1 MMYIKH
7 KIPSSREE
15 WKASRMNGIGGSDAA
30 AAIGMSPWKSPY
42 TLWCEKTGI
51 INNDVDNEA
60 MRLGRDLED
69 YVASRFTEETGKKV
83 HKSSFSFQNI
93 EHPFMLANVD
103 RIVVGEDAGLEC
115 KTTSALTRTK
125 YDKGD
130 IPIQYYVQCM
140 HYMAVT
146 GKKKWYIAI
155 LVLGI
160 GFYWFEVNW
169 DDEEVVNLI
178 QAEEEFWR
186 YVTENKEPPIDGTYS
201 TMETIKE
208 RYPES
213 DHSRIELVA
222 DTSVLDRYMELK
234 DMIGKMESEKREI
247 ENAIKREMENAEYAN
262 TCGYSV
268 KWKNVTANRV
278 DSKLL
283 KKDYPEI
290 YNEVLK
296 ESKSRRFE
304 IKREEYEQ

>member
-1 MMYIKH
+1 
-7 KIPSSREE
+7 
-15 WKASRMNGIGGSDAA
+15 MNGIGGSDAA

-69 YVASRFTEETGKKV
+69 YVASRFMEETGKKV
-83 HKSSFSFQNI
+83 HRSSFSFQNA
-93 EHPFMLANVD
+93 EYPFMLANVD

-169 DDEEVVNLI
+169 DDEEIANLI
-178 QAEEEFWR
+178 QAEGEFWR
-186 YVTENKEPPIDGTYS
+186 YVIENKV
-201 TMETIKE
+201 KQ
-208 RYPES
+208 
-213 DHSRIELVA
+213 
-222 DTSVLDRYMELK
+222 
-234 DMIGKMESEKREI
+234 
-247 ENAIKREMENAEYAN
+247 EMGNAEYAG
-262 TCGYSV
+262 TYGYSI
-268 KWKNVTANRV
+268 KWKNVTSNRV

-283 KKDYPEI
+283 KEKYPDV
-290 YNEVLK
+290 YNDVLK
-296 ESKSRRFE
+296 TSQSRRFE
-304 IKREEYEQ
+304 IKKEEYEQ